1 VASPEQLRF
10 YQVRLAAWCVG
21 VMAVLFAALGTASAG
36 LLGSPTRPTQ
46 DNS

>member
-1 VASPEQLRF
+1 
-10 YQVRLAAWCVG
+10 
-21 VMAVLFAALGTASAG
+21 MAVLFAALGTASAG